1 MQPFTHINADELS
14 DYFKQHQEKEYQLV
28 DVRQPDEYS
37 QGHIAGAT
45 LLPLGELSARLSE
58 LPQDREIIFY

>member
-1 MQPFTHINADELS
+1 MQPFAHINADELS